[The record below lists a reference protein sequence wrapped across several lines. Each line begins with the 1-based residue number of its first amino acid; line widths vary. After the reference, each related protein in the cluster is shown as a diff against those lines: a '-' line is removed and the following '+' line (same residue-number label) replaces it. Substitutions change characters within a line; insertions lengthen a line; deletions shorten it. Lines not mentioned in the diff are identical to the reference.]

1 MKISGSTITFSKS
14 TRWTSNKSWRRGIY
28 NLEAAQ
34 IRSARV
40 CLTPPDQ
47 TLAIT
52 DLEEL
57 VGLLKDVVI
66 YNEDPSYTEYTGQG
80 VVFTLFMAD
89 GTQTEIVAYNPFLI
103 IDGVGY
109 KTKYEPCQALN
120 AYANGLLNSGNAGA
134 QNETVS

>member
-1 MKISGSTITFSKS
+1 M
-14 TRWTSNKSWRRGIY
+14 
-28 NLEAAQ
+28 
-34 IRSARV
+34 
-40 CLTPPDQ
+40 
-47 TLAIT
+47 
-52 DLEEL
+52 

-120 AYANGLLNSGNAGA
+120 AYANGLLNSCNAGA
-134 QNETVS
+134 QSETVS